1 MAPSAR
7 ALALKGLFSE
17 PYDRFR
23 LPAAV
28 VTALVDFFDGR
39 GESVADLSLS
49 CAASDLERF
58 EAEWHGYAADA
69 GITSV
74 GDQRKLT
81 GWLSARMQSAAGAVT
96 EKASGTAGVVI
107 NALEEIGRPLDGTEA
122 ASIRAK
128 LAAKEKGE
136 EADQCVGALCVAILY
151 LGRAFK
157 ESEQKEYSAQF
168 LYMGGVEGIVD
179 VTRME
184 SYIEFHNST
193 KDRDVLSLER
203 AVRGA
208 SASLDKLERWLV
220 RTMELLT
227 RSGLPLASL
236 RLMQLDQ
243 RIKRDCGA
251 SWAARRAYY
260 ETYFFESRL
269 GIGLPV
275 ASDSAAF
282 AAATGARTELMPPSG
297 SVGSVR
303 SVVPLSSVS
312 VGDSVSQSG
321 GSSVAS
327 SAETELASLRSHM
340 AKLEA
345 KLDAPP
351 PGETPKVGITG
362 VTGRSQCDFCRRSTC
377 PLVLGL
383 GRPCRQYN
391 KAVELWR
398 KDQKAQDD
406 ADKAD
411 TLTTVRE

>member
-7 ALALKGLFSE
+7 AIALKGLFSE

-69 GITSV
+69 TITSV

-136 EADQCVGALCVAILY
+136 ETDQCVGALCVAILY

-168 LYMGGVEGIVD
+168 
-179 VTRME
+179 RF
-184 SYIEFHNST
+184 YIWEALRASLTSPGWSRTSNST
-193 KDRDVLSLER
+193 TQPKTEMCCLWSARCAAHPPRLTSLSD
-203 AVRGA
+203 G
-208 SASLDKLERWLV
+208 
-220 RTMELLT
+220 
-227 RSGLPLASL
+227 
-236 RLMQLDQ
+236 
-243 RIKRDCGA
+243 
-251 SWAARRAYY
+251 
-260 ETYFFESRL
+260 
-269 GIGLPV
+269 
-275 ASDSAAF
+275 
-282 AAATGARTELMPPSG
+282 
-297 SVGSVR
+297 
-303 SVVPLSSVS
+303 
-312 VGDSVSQSG
+312 
-321 GSSVAS
+321 
-327 SAETELASLRSHM
+327 
-340 AKLEA
+340 
-345 KLDAPP
+345 
-351 PGETPKVGITG
+351 
-362 VTGRSQCDFCRRSTC
+362 
-377 PLVLGL
+377 
-383 GRPCRQYN
+383 
-391 KAVELWR
+391 
-398 KDQKAQDD
+398 
-406 ADKAD
+406 
-411 TLTTVRE
+411 